1 MRLFFGLNPDP
12 QTALD
17 IIDWRERS
25 LPPMTR
31 PVPVDNLHVTLAFLG
46 QVQDRYLE
54 ELFDL
59 AGQVRSGPIELR
71 INQLGFWSKP
81 KILWIGPDEIP
92 LTVSQLAKMLGNVR
106 RRMGFR
112 ADKKEFLPHITIARR
127 CEVPPPASVLKPDF
141 KIRVEKVIDDLKDSL
156 YELHDAATMDE
167 KTGIPG
173 VFTSA

>member
-25 LPPMTR
+25 LPPMAR

-46 QVQDRYLE
+46 EVQDRYLE

-59 AGQVRSGPIELR
+59 ATQVQSGPFDLR

-81 KILWIGPDEIP
+81 RILWIGPDEVP
-92 LTVSQLAKMLGNVR
+92 QEVSQLAKMLGNVR

-112 ADKKEFLPHITIARR
+112 ADKKEFLPHISIARK
-127 CEVPPPASVLKPDF
+127 CEMPPPASALKPDF
-141 KIRVEKVIDDLKDSL
+141 TIYFDRFTLFESSRIKSGL
-156 YELHDAATMDE
+156 YYRAVQDWML
-167 KTGIPG
+167 
-173 VFTSA
+173 

>member
-1 MRLFFGLNPDP
+1 MRLFFGLKPDP

-25 LPPMTR
+25 LPPMAR

-46 QVQDRYLE
+46 TVQDRYLE

-59 AGQVRSGPIELR
+59 ADQVRLGPIDLR

-81 KILWIGPDEIP
+81 KILWIGSDEIP
-92 LTVSQLAKMLGNVR
+92 QSVSQLAKMLGNVR

-127 CEVPPPASVLKPDF
+127 CERPPPASALKPDF
-141 KIRVEKVIDDLKDSL
+141 TIYFDRFTLFESSRIKSGL
-156 YELHDAATMDE
+156 YYRALQDWML
-167 KTGIPG
+167 
-173 VFTSA
+173 

>member
-25 LPPMTR
+25 LPPMAR

-46 QVQDRYLE
+46 EVQDRYLE

-59 AGQVRSGPIELR
+59 ANQVQSGPFDLR

-92 LTVSQLAKMLGNVR
+92 QEVSQLAKMLGNVR
-106 RRMGFR
+106 GRMGFR
-112 ADKKEFLPHITIARR
+112 ADKKEFLPHISIARR
-127 CEVPPPASVLKPDF
+127 CEMPPPASALKPDF
-141 KIRVEKVIDDLKDSL
+141 TIYFDR
-156 YELHDAATMDE
+156 
-167 KTGIPG
+167 
-173 VFTSA
+173 FTLFESTRIKSGLSYRAVQDWML

>member
-1 MRLFFGLNPDP
+1 MRLFFGLKPDP

-25 LPPMTR
+25 LPPMAR

-46 QVQDRYLE
+46 EVEERYLE

-59 AGQVRSGPIELR
+59 ADQVRSGQFELR

-81 KILWIGPDEIP
+81 KILWIGPDETSQ
-92 LTVSQLAKMLGNVR
+92 TVYQLAKMLGNVR

-127 CEVPPPASVLKPDF
+127 CEMPPPASVLKPDF
-141 KIRVEKVIDDLKDSL
+141 SIYFDRFTLFESSRIKSGL
-156 YELHDAATMDE
+156 YYRPVQDWPL
-167 KTGIPG
+167 
-173 VFTSA
+173 

>member
-1 MRLFFGLNPDP
+1 MRLFFGLKPDP

-25 LPPMTR
+25 LPPMAR

-54 ELFDL
+54 ELFEL
-59 AGQVRSGPIELR
+59 ADQVRLDPFDLQ

-81 KILWIGPDEIP
+81 KILWIGPEKIP
-92 LTVSQLAKMLGNVR
+92 GPISELAKTLGNVR

-112 ADKKEFLPHITIARR
+112 ADKKEFLPHISIARR
-127 CEVPPPASVLKPDF
+127 CEIPPPASVFKPDF
-141 KIRVEKVIDDLKDSL
+141 TIYFDRFTLFESTRIKSGL
-156 YELHDAATMDE
+156 YYKALQDWML
-167 KTGIPG
+167 
-173 VFTSA
+173 

>member
-1 MRLFFGLNPDP
+1 MRLFFGLQPDT
-12 QTALD
+12 QSALD

-25 LPPMTR
+25 LPPMAR

-59 AGQVRSGPIELR
+59 ADKIHSGPFELR

-92 LTVSQLAKMLGNVR
+92 QPVSRLAKMLGNVR
-106 RRMGFR
+106 KRMGFR
-112 ADKKEFLPHITIARR
+112 ADKKEFLPHITVARR
-127 CEVPPPASVLKPDF
+127 CEMPPPASALQPDF
-141 KIRVEKVIDDLKDSL
+141 TIYFDRFTLFESSRIKSGL
-156 YELHDAATMDE
+156 YYRAIQDWML
-167 KTGIPG
+167 
-173 VFTSA
+173 